1 MERPLGAYLG
11 VLFFVDIV
19 GEALKSVLINLKK
32 FKRANFGRFLGSK
45 SDVNN
50 DPDESKKTTPL
61 THFWA
66 PGRPLE
72 PPKRIFEGSGAA
84 FNCKKKTS
92 PKKWPQD
99 EFSNETK
106 IKTMA
111 KQMKN

>member
-1 MERPLGAYLG
+1 M
-11 VLFFVDIV
+11 
-19 GEALKSVLINLKK
+19 KK
-32 FKRANFGRFLGSK
+32 FKRANFGPFLGSK

-72 PPKRIFEGSGAA
+72 PPNIFLRGPEPPSAA
-84 FNCKKKTS
+84 KKKKS

-99 EFSNETK
+99 EVLNKTK
-106 IKTMA
+106 MKTRS